1 MGRFYKTTSIPI
13 IDYSYKYPFEEIL
26 RASQYKQ
33 ARQDKAIQDLYT
45 AKDKLLN
52 IDYVPGSEDEA
63 YLKQKQAQYDALLNQ
78 ASQMDLSGGTAWLN
92 RQIDDYVGDPRLAD
106 IASNALTAK
115 ALKAQKDQLMLSG
128 KYDPRNEIDVVSMI
142 NQFPEGT
149 TRLPMDLSY
158 RAVID
163 SQELTKGF
171 FDDLKDSPIAFDLN
185 KLLAYAGGAA
195 SENAANNGEF
205 LLYLQNQYPDLNIN
219 DKQAVLE
226 KVKPIMNKAALEFY
240 ELYGG
245 GSGPNGPNG
254 DPTNSSNSFYP
265 REVLETIALGQK
277 ANVPLEM
284 LEKTVL
290 GTYNTEGDYFN
301 YTIPTDNPIYANPII
316 TKSGSTSMEEDIK
329 NIHLTA
335 LDMFYNSE
343 KYLDLEGSSNPGTET
358 ELIEEVKKQAEL
370 IELETGINPFDAT
383 NAKTMLKKHPFYEEN
398 KKEVEKYRGV
408 QQFFLKLQEGKA
420 NGQNVGFRPKVGG
433 DGNYTLINGIPY
445 MEGTLVF
452 TQDQGN
458 LMFGEQSVLGIMGDD
473 WEDMLVVGHDNAA
486 WEDSKDLIV
495 EKTID
500 NTKYFEMPV
509 RVPAGTDIFSSAAI
523 YDRAADPTNNRK
535 VNPNLRTGEIAG
547 ILKNISQKQAEQQII
562 FSNKYN
568 KQVVKERLTLDPGQ
582 DPAKITS
589 VWDAYKVRTEKL
601 LNDLEMS
608 SDKKE
613 KILEIFSNNQ
623 QDIINQ
629 NSTAI
634 DDFGTFWAN
643 TIQPLSQAYKVAR
656 NTAIKNN
663 VSDADFA
670 LTKTTYRELLER
682 QLGLVGVEGFSSGD
696 PTSPNTYGVSSDYK
710 RIDNPTVY
718 NESMKNWAVSKGL
731 KEAPSPSNYSNL
743 NWSTGVQSISDIL
756 GNKVSSPY
764 LSTKG
769 LEILDGLNNFA
780 KSKGLNTTVFGM
792 ARPEITQR
800 ILAENG
806 ADVGDEIQTVHSAG
820 NAVDSD
826 IPQSMQAELVTYFN
840 NLGIPVTAIYHDN
853 HMHVAYTPSS

>member
-1 MGRFYKTTSIPI
+1 MGRFYKTTSIPT
-13 IDYSYKYPFEEIL
+13 IDYSYKYPFEELL

-33 ARQDKAIQDLYT
+33 ARQDKAVQDLYT

-52 IDYVPGSEDEA
+52 IDYVPDTEDEV
-63 YLKQKQAQYDALLNQ
+63 YLKQKQAQYDDLLNQ

-115 ALKAQKDQLMLSG
+115 ALKAQKDQLMMSG

-158 RAVID
+158 RAVVD

-171 FDDLKDSPIAFDLN
+171 FDDLKDNPIAFDLN

-195 SENAANNGEF
+195 SENAANNAEF
-205 LLYLQNQYPDLNIN
+205 LLYLQNQYPDLDIN
-219 DKQAVLE
+219 NKQEVLE

-245 GSGPNGPNG
+245 GSGANGPNGPNG
-254 DPTNSSNSFYP
+254 DPTDSANSFYIQ
-265 REVLETIALGQK
+265 EVVNPVGQGRK
-277 ANVPLEM
+277 ANVPKEM

-290 GTYNTEGDYFN
+290 GTYNTAGDYYN
-301 YTIPTDNPIYANPII
+301 YTMPTDNPIYANPTI
-316 TKSGSTSMEEDIK
+316 TKSGSTSMEEDVE
-329 NIHLTA
+329 NLHLTA

-343 KYLDLEGSSNPGTET
+343 EYLDLEGSSNPEEET
-358 ELIEEVKKQAEL
+358 KLIEELKKKAEL
-370 IELETGINPFDAT
+370 IDLDTGINPFDAT
-383 NAKTMLKKHPFYEEN
+383 DAQTMLKKHPFYEAN
-398 KKEVEKYRGV
+398 KHKVEKYRGV
-408 QQFFLKLQEGKA
+408 QDFFLNLQKGNAK
-420 NGQNVGFRPKVGG
+420 GQNVGFRPKVGG
-433 DGNYTLINGIPY
+433 DGNYTLVNGIPY

-452 TQDQGN
+452 TQEQGN

-473 WEDMLVVGHDNAA
+473 WVDQLVVGETNGLY
-486 WEDSKDLIV
+486 EDSKNLIV
-495 EKTID
+495 KKGE
-500 NTKYFEMPV
+500 YYEMPV

-523 YDRAADPTNNRK
+523 YDRAADPSNNRK

-547 ILKNISQKQAEQQII
+547 ILKNINQKQAEQQIV

-589 VWDAYKVRTEKL
+589 VWNAYKERTEKF
-601 LNDLEMS
+601 LNALEMS

-613 KILEIFSNNQ
+613 KILEIFSTNQ

-634 DDFGTFWAN
+634 DDFSNFWAN
-643 TIQPLSQAYKVAR
+643 SIQPLAQAYKVAK

-663 VSDADFA
+663 VSDDDFA
-670 LTKTTYRELLER
+670 LTKTTYKELLER

-696 PTSPNTYGVSSDYK
+696 PTSPDTYGISSDYK

-731 KEAPSPSNYSNL
+731 KEAPSPSSYSNL
-743 NWSTGVQSISDIL
+743 NWNTGVQSISDIL
-756 GNKVSSPY
+756 GDKISSPY

-806 ADVGDEIQTVHSAG
+806 ADVGDKTQTVHSAG
-820 NAVDSD
+820 NAIDLD
-826 IPQSMQAELVTYFN
+826 IPESMQKELATYFN
-840 NLGIPVTAIYHDN
+840 NLGIPVKVIYHDN
-853 HMHVAYTPSS
+853 HMHVAYDSPS

>member
-1 MGRFYKTTSIPI
+1 MGRFYKTTSIPT

-33 ARQDKAIQDLYT
+33 ARQDKAVQDLYT

-52 IDYVPGSEDEA
+52 IDYVPGTEDEA
-63 YLKQKQAQYDALLNQ
+63 YLKQKQAEYDNLLNQ

-106 IASNALTAK
+106 IASNAVTAK

-185 KLLAYAGGAA
+185 KLLAYANGAA

-205 LLYLQNQYPDLNIN
+205 LLYLQNQYPDLDIN
-219 DKQAVLE
+219 NKQAVLE

-245 GSGPNGPNG
+245 GSGAPGSPG
-254 DPTNSSNSFYP
+254 GTTDSSNSFYIQ
-265 REVLETIALGQK
+265 EVVNPIEQGAK
-277 ANVPLEM
+277 ANVPLEQ
-284 LEKTVL
+284 LAKTVL
-290 GTYNTEGDYFN
+290 GTYNKEGDYYN
-301 YTIPTDNPIYANPII
+301 YTIPTDNPLYANPVV
-316 TKSGSTSMEEDIK
+316 TQSGSTSMEEDIE

-335 LDMFYNSE
+335 LDMFYNSPE
-343 KYLDLEGSSNPGTET
+343 YLDLEGSRYPGTET
-358 ELIEEVKKQAEL
+358 ELIEEVKKKAEL
-370 IELETGINPFDAT
+370 VELETGINPFDAT

-398 KKEVEKYRGV
+398 KEKVEKYRGV
-408 QQFFLKLQEGKA
+408 QEFFLNLEEGEAK
-420 NGQNVGFRPKVGG
+420 GQNVGFRPKVGG

-452 TQDQGN
+452 TKEQGD
-458 LMFGEQSVLGIMGDD
+458 LMFGDERPYTPGFLYGTEWTDQ
-473 WEDMLVVGHDNAA
+473 LVVGETNLGY
-486 WEDSKDLIV
+486 EDSKNLIV
-495 EKTID
+495 QRGD
-500 NTKYFEMPV
+500 YYEMPV

-547 ILKNISQKQAEQQII
+547 ILKNINQKQAEQLIV

-568 KQVVKERLTLDPGQ
+568 KQTVKERLTLDPGQ
-582 DPAKITS
+582 DPDKVIP
-589 VWDAYKVRTEKL
+589 VWDAYKARTEKL
-601 LNDLEMS
+601 LNDLEIS

-663 VSDADFA
+663 VSDDDFE
-670 LTKTTYRELLER
+670 LTRATYRELLER
-682 QLGLVGVEGFSSGD
+682 QLGLVGVEGFSAGD
-696 PTSPNTYGVSSDYK
+696 PTSPDTYGVSSDYK
-710 RIDNPTVY
+710 RIDNPVVY

-731 KEAPSPSNYSNL
+731 REAPSPSSYSNL

-780 KSKGLNTTVFGM
+780 KSKGLNTTIFGM

-806 ADVGDEIQTVHSAG
+806 ADVGDMTQTVHSAG

-840 NLGIPVTAIYHDN
+840 NLGIPVQAIYHDN
-853 HMHVAYTPSS
+853 HMHVAYNPPS

>member
-1 MGRFYKTTSIPI
+1 MGRFYKTTSIPT

-52 IDYVPGSEDEA
+52 IDYVPGTEDEA
-63 YLKQKQAQYDALLNQ
+63 YLKQKQAQYDDLLNQ

-106 IASNALTAK
+106 IAYNALNAK
-115 ALKAQKDQLMLSG
+115 ALKAQKDQLMLAG

-195 SENAANNGEF
+195 SENAANNAEF
-205 LLYLQNQYPDLNIN
+205 LLYLQNQYPDLDIN

-245 GSGPNGPNG
+245 GSGAPGSPG
-254 DPTNSSNSFYP
+254 APTDSANSTYLE
-265 REVLETIALGQK
+265 EVVNAIEQGKK
-277 ANVPLEM
+277 ANVPKEQ

-290 GTYNTEGDYFN
+290 GTYNKDGDYYN
-301 YTIPTDNPIYANPII
+301 YTIPIDNPIYANPIV
-316 TKSGSTSMEEDIK
+316 TKSGSTSMEDDIK

-343 KYLDLEGSSNPGTET
+343 EYLDLEGARYPGTET
-358 ELIEEVKKQAEL
+358 ETIEELKKKAEL

-383 NAKTMLKKHPFYEEN
+383 NAQTMLKKHPFYEEN
-398 KKEVEKYRGV
+398 KEDVEKYRGV
-408 QQFFLKLQEGKA
+408 QDFFLRLEEGNAK
-420 NGQNVGFRPKVGG
+420 GQNVGFRPKVGG

-452 TQDQGN
+452 TRDQGN
-458 LMFGEQSVLGIMGDD
+458 LMFGEQSITGWRGDD
-473 WEDMLVVGHDNAA
+473 WEDVLVVGHDNFI
-486 WEDSKDLIV
+486 WEDGKDLILQRG
-495 EKTID
+495 D
-500 NTKYFEMPV
+500 YFEMPV

-535 VNPNLRTGEIAG
+535 VNPALRTGKIAG
-547 ILKNISQKQAEQQII
+547 ILKNISEKQAEELIV

-568 KQVVKERLTLDPGQ
+568 KQTVKERLTLDPGQ
-582 DPAKITS
+582 NPDQVTA
-589 VWDAYKVRTEKL
+589 VWNGYKERTQKL

-613 KILEIFSNNQ
+613 KILEIFNTNQ

-634 DDFGTFWAN
+634 DDFSNFWAN
-643 TIQPLSQAYKVAR
+643 TIQPLAQAYKVAR

-663 VSDADFA
+663 VSDDDFE

-696 PTSPNTYGVSSDYK
+696 PTSPTTYGVSSDYK

-731 KEAPSPSNYSNL
+731 KEAPSPSSYSNL
-743 NWSTGVQSISDIL
+743 NWDTGVQSVSDIL

-764 LSTKG
+764 LSAKG
-769 LEILDGLNNFA
+769 LEILNGLNNFA

-806 ADVGDEIQTVHSAG
+806 ADVGDMTQTVHSAG

-840 NLGIPVTAIYHDN
+840 NLGIPVKAIYHDN
-853 HMHVAYTPSS
+853 HMHVAYNPSS